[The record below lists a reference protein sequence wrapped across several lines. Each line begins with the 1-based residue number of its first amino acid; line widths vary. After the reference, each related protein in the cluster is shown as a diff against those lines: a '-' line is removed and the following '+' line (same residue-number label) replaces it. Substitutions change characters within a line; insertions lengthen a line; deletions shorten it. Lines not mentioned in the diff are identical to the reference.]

1 MFIIKPEQLKKLGLL
16 VNEPVDKIS
25 NDIINNDSKKIILN
39 SNRGTGKSIVL
50 NDIQNKS
57 LNTYNQT
64 IYTGFDSM
72 LNITSKPDSYFD
84 DKFFKH
90 YYELIISLKLLSYIK
105 NNYPKLYEDKFK
117 SDYEYLKFLANC
129 TDNYI
134 KDYWFDYKLYH
145 YLKQGVITERIIK
158 KFKQNT
164 NIDKLNIAI
173 DDFDSIYAESYYT
186 QELLSNY
193 FHLFDKT
200 IITVNEPLSN
210 NKKYK
215 DFDIETIS
223 YNRDINII
231 KQIIQKRIALYNLN
245 KTDYEYYFDQN
256 NITDDMYLS
265 LIIKTNGNISL
276 MIEIIYNLI
285 KTYNFYDKKIDIEN
299 ELNKEINIQ
308 VNTQNKLRKINKNK
322 PKFYL

>member
-1 MFIIKPEQLKKLGLL
+1 MFIIKPEQLKKLALL

-25 NDIINNDSKKIILN
+25 KELINNDSKKIILN

-57 LNTYNQT
+57 LNTDNQT
-64 IYTGFDSM
+64 IYTRFDSM
-72 LNITSKPDSYFD
+72 LNIASKPDSYFD

-117 SDYEYLKFLANC
+117 SDYEYLKFLTNC

-134 KDYWFDYKLYH
+134 KDYWFGYKLDH
-145 YLKQGVITERIIK
+145 YLKQGVITKTIIR

-173 DDFDSIYAESYYT
+173 DNFDSINSASCYT

-193 FHLFDKT
+193 FDFFDKT

-215 DFDIETIS
+215 DFDCKTIS
-223 YNRDINII
+223 YNKDINVI
-231 KQIIQKRIALYNLN
+231 KQIIGKRIALYNLN

-256 NITDDMYLS
+256 NITGDMYLS
-265 LIIKTNGNISL
+265 LITKTNGNISL
-276 MIEIIYNLI
+276 MLEIIHNLI
-285 KTYNFYDKKIDIEN
+285 KTYNFYDKKIDIETQ
-299 ELNKEINIQ
+299 LNKEIDIQ
-308 VNTQNKLRKINKNK
+308 LNVQNKLIKINKNK